1 MSSNS
6 TDSDRWP
13 APPLRL
19 RAWGLL
25 TAAGAVACAATV
37 AGFLGRFSWFLDLFS
52 HFRVQYLAGLS
63 AVGALLLLLRR
74 RAAAAVMFAF
84 AGVNLAIVLPMYVG
98 GGGAPPGAGRT
109 ARALLLNVNTQDG
122 DPGRVL
128 AVIAE
133 ADPDLIVLEE
143 ISTEWVEALAG
154 ITNARPHVCIA
165 PRGDNFG
172 IGLFSRFPLD
182 SAEVEYAGGAGVP
195 TIVARVRTP
204 SGPVT
209 VIATHPL
216 PPGGAAYS
224 HLRNDQLAKLPD
236 LVPPA
241 GPVLLLGDLNT
252 TPWNRHFRLLL
263 RRTGLRDSARG
274 RGVQPTWPAG
284 SPLLAIPLDHC
295 LHSADIAILD
305 RRVGGDVGSDHLPVI
320 VDFAILPAP
329 PGDRAIPDGN
339 GISKDRG

>member
-1 MSSNS
+1 MSSRS
-6 TDSDRWP
+6 TDADRWP
-13 APPLRL
+13 APPPRL

-25 TAAGAVACAATV
+25 AAAGTVACAATV

-63 AVGALLLLLRR
+63 VVGALLLVLRH
-74 RAAAAVMFAF
+74 RAAAAVMLVF
-84 AGVNLAIVLPMYVG
+84 AGVNLAVVLPLYFG
-98 GGGAPPGAGRT
+98 GGTVPPGTTRT
-109 ARALLLNVNTQDG
+109 ARVLLLNVNTQDG

-128 AVIAE
+128 AVLAD
-133 ADPDLIVLEE
+133 ADPDLVVLEE
-143 ISTEWVEALAG
+143 ISAEWVEALAG
-154 ITNARPHVCIA
+154 ITNARPHVCIE

-172 IGLFSRFPLD
+172 IGLFSRWPLD
-182 SAEVEYAGGAGVP
+182 SAEVEYAGGAEVP

-216 PPGGAAYS
+216 PPSGAAYS
-224 HLRNDQLAKLPD
+224 HLRNEQLAKLPD
-236 LVPPA
+236 LVPAA
-241 GPVLLLGDLNT
+241 GPVLLVGDLNA

-284 SPLLAIPLDHC
+284 NPLLAIPLDHC
-295 LHSADIAILD
+295 LHSPDIAILQ
-305 RRVGGDVGSDHLPVI
+305 RRIGADVGSDHLPVI
-320 VDFAILPAP
+320 LDVALPP
-329 PGDRAIPDGN
+329 VRP
-339 GISKDRG
+339 